1 MLMLRKM
8 KLMEHELKLK
18 FPLNK
23 INSFVLVNEFVVV
36 LKVYIWTLS
45 STNHTPQQINMD
57 IYINMLHVVVDVYW

>member
-1 MLMLRKM
+1 MLRKM

-45 STNHTPQQINMD
+45 STNHTPQQINID

>member
-23 INSFVLVNEFVVV
+23 INSFVLVNEFVAV

-57 IYINMLHVVVDVYW
+57 IYINMLHVIVDVYW